1 MMDVPPHD
9 PNLSARAPSENGSSE
24 AEAPHL
30 CVLLGASNLARG
42 YGALSHYLTRNL
54 APQPVRILAAM
65 GPGRGYGCQGGML
78 NISYPPIVDSP
89 LFQRA
94 RKQAESGSRVVALV
108 TDIGND
114 LLYGME
120 PDRLIATVEDVFQR
134 LLDLNA
140 RIFVTSLP
148 VFFEQEVSP
157 MVYYSIRTLLYP
169 KSSVSQENAVSGVR
183 RINLYL
189 KESKDPRVHV
199 VPPLD
204 EYLGWDH
211 VHYSLLRST
220 EVWNR
225 VGGTLLSGWN
235 MQPRRS
241 LRFPRMLLSYRD
253 YFHRLLMMESLKLI
267 PRSANLF

>member
-1 MMDVPPHD
+1 MMDAPPQD
-9 PNLSARAPSENGSSE
+9 PDLSAPAPSENGSPE
-24 AEAPHL
+24 AEAPHV

-42 YGALSHYLTRNL
+42 YSALSHYLTRNL

-65 GPGRGYGCQGGML
+65 GPGRGYGCRGGML

-114 LLYGME
+114 LLYGMD
-120 PDRLIATVEDVFQR
+120 PDHLVATLEEVFQR
-134 LLDLNA
+134 LFDLNA

-157 MVYYSIRTLLYP
+157 MVYHSIRALLYP
-169 KSSVSQENAVSGVR
+169 KSSVSQEHAVNGVR
-183 RINLYL
+183 RMNSYL
-189 KESKDPRVHV
+189 KESKDPRVRV

-225 VGGTLLSGWN
+225 VGGTLLSGWDR
-235 MQPRRS
+235 QPRHP

-253 YFHRLLMMESLKLI
+253 NLHRLLMMESLKCI